1 MDAMVT
7 MRDALILIRL
17 LAQMEL
23 LAPFSIEATTQGE
36 ILDFVAVWGDL
47 LLGSIFNEER
57 IVGTPVKPHHQ
68 SRSFVS
74 RVPWRLW

>member
-1 MDAMVT
+1 MEAMVT

-36 ILDFVAVWGDL
+36 ILDFVAIWGDTLKVHVVLNSFPIGIQRL
-47 LLGSIFNEER
+47 L
-57 IVGTPVKPHHQ
+57 
-68 SRSFVS
+68 
-74 RVPWRLW
+74 